1 MKKLSLII
9 LVFLLFFSCKKEVG
23 KEVYNLTFTFNTS
36 EQITTECLIYEKAK
50 KKYESSTA
58 ENILNHK
65 ENLHLIYL
73 ESQFYT
79 SEILGMTLFKTEADY
94 LAGIN
99 NFHAPCANASFA
111 AGQNI
116 DVKGVIDMNGAYGK
130 KWRKFTVD
138 EGTFTLKW
146 TNAADYG
153 ETNKTLTGTW
163 TLKRK

>member
-1 MKKLSLII
+1 MKKLSIII
-9 LVFLLFFSCKKEVG
+9 LVILLLNSCTKEVG
-23 KEVYNLTFTFNTS
+23 KELYNLTFTFNTG

-65 ENLHLIYL
+65 EDLHLIYL
-73 ESQFYT
+73 EAQFYT
-79 SEILGMTLFKTEADY
+79 SEIIGVTLFKTEADY
-94 LAGIN
+94 LVGID

-111 AGQNI
+111 AGQNV
-116 DVKGVIDMNGAYGK
+116 DVQGVIDMNGSYDK
-130 KWRKFTVD
+130 KWRKFIV
-138 EGTFTLKW
+138 EQGTFTFQW

-153 ETNKTLTGTW
+153 ETNKELTGTW